1 MSYCT
6 ESECLGNNHTHKHRC
21 TDSHKQTHAHT
32 KLNPNP
38 HKCLSTA
45 HKALAISQTML
56 TLCALSH
63 KDGGITEA
71 LRTSSYPYA
80 SSFAK
85 LGLLRCH
92 GVNKTQTFQKINWS
106 NVRKKYPFLVILAF
120 SFSFSFFKFNIQI
133 IE

>member
-1 MSYCT
+1 MFEHCT
-6 ESECLGNNHTHKHRC
+6 QSPRNLP
-21 TDSHKQTHAHT
+21 D
-32 KLNPNP
+32 
-38 HKCLSTA
+38 
-45 HKALAISQTML
+45 ML

-85 LGLLRCH
+85 LGLLRCQ

-120 SFSFSFFKFNIQI
+120 SFSFFKFNIQI